1 VVRYTVLRLLIF
13 FGVLA
18 ALWLLGLREPEQQI
32 LLLVLAAA
40 ISMLISFF
48 VLKRFRDDY
57 SRQINERIQARAQA
71 KQERRAAASDEQ
83 AEDAEDEGSQG
94 NQGPVEYR

>member
-1 VVRYTVLRLLIF
+1 MIRYTVLRLLIF
-13 FGVLA
+13 FGVLG
-18 ALWLLGLREPEQQI
+18 ALWLLGLRDRDEQL

-48 VLKRFRDDY
+48 ALKRFRDDY
-57 SRQINERIQARAQA
+57 SAEINDRLT
-71 KQERRAAASDEQ
+71 RRAEAKREREQLRDEV

-94 NQGPVEYR
+94 PVEYR